1 MSETEQAAAP
11 APTASTGLSARLA
24 RILALSVG
32 GGAAGAVLVFGAEAP
47 WWMAPFA
54 FVVVGVVVLR
64 LIRPMP
70 RIIGS
75 LDEV

>member
-1 MSETEQAAAP
+1 MSEIEQVDTPAP
-11 APTASTGLSARLA
+11 AQSTGLSPRLA
-24 RILALSVG
+24 RILALAV
-32 GGAAGAVLVFGAEAP
+32 GAAAAAAVLVFGAEAP

-70 RIIGS
+70 RIISS
-75 LDEV
+75 LDEA

>member
-1 MSETEQAAAP
+1 MSEIEQADTP
-11 APTASTGLSARLA
+11 APTQSTGLSPRLA
-24 RILALSVG
+24 RIIALSVG
-32 GGAAGAVLVFGAEAP
+32 AAAAAAVLVFGAESP

-75 LDEV
+75 LDEA

>member
-1 MSETEQAAAP
+1 MSDEEQVAEP
-11 APTASTGLSARLA
+11 ASTSSTWSSPRLA
-24 RILALSVG
+24 RFLALAV
-32 GGAAGAVLVFGAEAP
+32 GAAAAAAVLVFGANAP

-64 LIRPMP
+64 LLRPQP
-70 RIIGS
+70 RAISS